1 MHFMLITGTER
12 RRRARSISA
21 IAPCSISSRKWGS
34 RSGAPVPPANT
45 KRIIRPSNP
54 DRGGVM
60 HSQIRVFGSRAIL
73 TVVVLVLLGAGAHPA
88 QGQNASPDK
97 PVIPANSAETPK
109 DCANA
114 AQPSAADTLPPRVA
128 QVRPDTYIIGSD
140 DMLAIN
146 VWKEPDMSKA
156 VPVRPDGMISLPLLG
171 EIKARGLT
179 PVQLEEQISDLLRKI
194 MSDPQVTVIVTQVN
208 SLSFNIMGQVAKPGY
223 FSLTRPMTVLD
234 AIALSGGFR
243 DFAKQKKIYV
253 LRTGPD
259 GKQETF
265 KFNYKDVIKGKNMAQ
280 NIELRPHDI
289 LVIT

>member
-1 MHFMLITGTER
+1 
-12 RRRARSISA
+12 
-21 IAPCSISSRKWGS
+21 
-34 RSGAPVPPANT
+34 
-45 KRIIRPSNP
+45 
-54 DRGGVM
+54 M
-60 HSQIRVFGSRAIL
+60 HSQTRAFGSRAIL
-73 TVVVLVLLGAGAHPA
+73 TIVVLVLLGAWAHTA
-88 QGQNASPDK
+88 QGQNADSSASPGK

-109 DCANA
+109 DVANA
-114 AQPSAADTLPPRVA
+114 AQPAAADTLPPRVA

-146 VWKEPDMSKA
+146 VWKEPDMSKT

-223 FSLTRPMTVLD
+223 FSLTRPMSVLD
-234 AIALSGGFR
+234 AIALCGGFR

-259 GKQETF
+259 GKQERL
-265 KFNYKDVIKGKNMAQ
+265 KFNYKEVIKGKNMAQ
-280 NIELRPHDI
+280 NIQLQPHDT
-289 LVIT
+289 LVVP